1 MMKALLLA
9 AGMSKRL
16 RPLTNEIPKTLLKI
30 NGEAIVDLIIQS
42 LKGNNVKDFI
52 IVTGHGENHLRNHI
66 ERNYPELNVVFVFNK
81 DYNKKENIFSVFLA
95 LEHLS
100 ENDDLLIVNSDVV
113 FSKKIIDEF
122 FNKMDGNQLLVD
134 YKKKLGSEEMKVIFD
149 EQGNLKQIN
158 KKLDP
163 LKSNGEYIGIAKI
176 DKDTINAFKQTTK
189 EMIEQGINDYYEQII
204 QVMADNGTEIKGHN
218 IRDNLWI
225 EVDTLQDLEYAR
237 RIVLNEFK

>member
-1 MMKALLLA
+1 MKALLLA

-30 NGEAIVDLIIQS
+30 NGETIVDLIIQS
-42 LKGNNVKDFI
+42 LKRNNVKDFI

-66 ERNYPELNVVFVFNK
+66 ERTYPELNVVFVFNN

-122 FNKMDGNQLLVD
+122 FNEMDGNQLLVD
-134 YKKKLGSEEMKVIFD
+134 YEKKLGSEEMKVIFD

-176 DKDTINAFKQTTK
+176 DKETISVFKQTTK
-189 EMIEQGINDYYEQII
+189 EMIEQGVNDYYEQII
-204 QVMADNGTEIKGHN
+204 QIMADNGTEIKGHN
-218 IRDNLWI
+218 IRDNLWV